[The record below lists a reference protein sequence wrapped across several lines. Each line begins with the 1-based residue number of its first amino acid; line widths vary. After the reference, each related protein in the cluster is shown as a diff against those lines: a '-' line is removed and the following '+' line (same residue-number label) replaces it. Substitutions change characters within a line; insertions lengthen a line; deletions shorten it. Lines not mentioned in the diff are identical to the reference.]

1 MKGTT
6 IVYGRQTWESL
17 IDEDIYNEIPKKEI
31 IKTYEYKYIEL

>member
-17 IDEDIYNEIPKKEI
+17 MGEDIYNEIPKKGNN
-31 IKTYEYKYIEL
+31 KNS